1 MIQIPTIDTETHS
14 RGQLILLAALTLGII
29 IFATVSLT
37 NIAGITQENR
47 ATGVDSEHLE
57 VQHQIQTIETNI
69 EEVAHAY
76 GHSDEMTDPQGVE
89 NEINRLDTILESQSH
104 QYHQIT
110 NIDAVDHQTGSQ
122 VVANKELNEDDTV
135 VNPQTGEGDWTILD
149 ETGTTGLSTATFAIG
164 EGTANETTAP
174 TDRPSITI
182 EENGNVETYSF
193 YVDEPDNQTGFED
206 AELIIIPPTGDEIT
220 VELQSRNRYPDSA
233 IVNLRTGTVNGDSYE
248 QLGTEAEISTLEVEN
263 GDNMSARYRIHTA
276 DNAFSNDITETGTYD
291 PNTNDPQVH
300 STIYS
305 VTTEIS
311 ITGPQGEYTIE
322 RTLYPGTYD
331 VEGDIQ

>member
-1 MIQIPTIDTETHS
+1 MIQIPKPETDTHS
-14 RGQLILLAALTLGII
+14 RGQLILLAALTLAII

-57 VQHQIQTIETNI
+57 AQHQVQTIETNI
-69 EEVAHAY
+69 EEIAHAY
-76 GHSDEMTDPQGVE
+76 SHSDEMTDSQGVE
-89 NEINRLDTILESQSH
+89 DEINTLDTILESQSH

-149 ETGTTGLSTATFAIG
+149 SAGTTRLSTATFAIG

-174 TDRPSITI
+174 ADRPSITI
-182 EENGNVETYSF
+182 EENGNIETYSF
-193 YVDEPDNQTGFED
+193 YVDEPDDPTGFED
-206 AELIIIPPTGDEIT
+206 AELVIIPPSGDQIR

-233 IVNLRTGTVNGDSYE
+233 IVNLRTGTVNGDLYE
-248 QLGTEAEISTLEVEN
+248 QLGTGPEISTLEIEN

-291 PNTNDPQVH
+291 PTTDDPQVH

-311 ITGPQGEYTIE
+311 ITGPRGEYTIE

-331 VEGDIQ
+331 IEGEI